1 MGTEQSKEV
10 ERMACAVQR
19 WTPTQ
24 WALLPNTDAPLTG
37 LTTQRW
43 QRDRKRSFRFQLAVL
58 CPWQVTKPSV
68 TSKTLSSHSVK
79 GIHQWKQM
87 TRETANGSW
96 LEAGFVST
104 LAFSQTR

>member
-1 MGTEQSKEV
+1 
-10 ERMACAVQR
+10 MACDVQR

-37 LTTQRW
+37 LPTQRW

-58 CPWQVTKPSV
+58 CPWQDTKPSV
-68 TSKTLSSHSVK
+68 TSKTLSSHSSK